1 VRDANGNREDV
12 SFLQLVQRAK
22 GEEVPRADL
31 HLSRGSDGTLFLTSR
46 QDGWIRVLADS
57 E

>member
-1 VRDANGNREDV
+1 MRDSAGNRQDV
-12 SFLQLVQRAK
+12 SFLELVQRSK
-22 GEEVPRADL
+22 GEEVPRADM

-46 QDGWIRVLADS
+46 QDGWIRVLA